1 VIDKAGNTVDFLLTA
16 KRDRKAALRFLYKAT
31 GQRGTPA
38 KITIDQSGANTA
50 AIEDD
55 NKVHDTEVEIRQVK
69 YRNNVVEQNH
79 RAIKRA
85 TDDGVQVLLV
95 GCCDPCWH

>member
-1 VIDKAGNTVDFLLTA
+1 
-16 KRDRKAALRFLYKAT
+16 
-31 GQRGTPA
+31 
-38 KITIDQSGANTA
+38 
-50 AIEDD
+50 
-55 NKVHDTEVEIRQVK
+55 VHDTEVEIRQVK